1 MEFLQRLSI
10 AKKIYLI
17 PLIGTL
23 MFVVFLGL
31 STKTALS
38 NVKTLESTRDIQFP
52 VLQASESALVSL
64 ERLKESLASAV
75 TTGDEEALNGAN
87 KLAEQMKKQLTT
99 VGQLESEVS
108 REVGQI
114 LQSFDAYYA
123 VAFKVSQEM
132 VSNTA
137 DMATIGERSQ
147 KMNADYENT
156 VKKLTSF
163 RDVQLTQFKN
173 AIDDAN
179 SQASQ
184 MITVGVIMM
193 VITVLALFG
202 TALPVVRGIDSSLGH
217 IIRSLRDLAKE
228 DGDLTVR
235 IQTSSKDELG
245 DLAYWFNSFME
256 KLQGV
261 VKEIVNTA
269 LPLSSLAK
277 DLHQLTDDTNRTIA
291 VQRKAADQAKVAV
304 DDMSNSVIAEASS
317 ANEASSAAN
326 DSNVAADR
334 GQQTVGVTVNNI
346 RQLASNVQEAS
357 EVILKLETDANQ
369 VGAVLDVIKGIA
381 EQTNLLALNA
391 AIEAARAGEQGR
403 GFAVVADEVRTLA
416 SRTQKSTEEIQ
427 KTIEQLQSAARSAVQ
442 KMQQSTVQADQS
454 VTSANQAGDSLQ
466 AITTSI
472 RRIREMNQHIAS
484 ATEEQQVMAGT
495 IVGHV
500 VDIVKHTEHTSQSA
514 GHIAKASR
522 ELANLAQNLENI
534 ARLFRV

>member
-31 STKTALS
+31 STKTALN
-38 NVKTLESTRDIQFP
+38 NVKTLDSTRDIQFP

-75 TTGDEEALNGAN
+75 TTGDEEALTVSNNFADQLRQQLN
-87 KLAEQMKKQLTT
+87 K
-99 VGQLESEVS
+99 VGQLESGVS
-108 REVGQI
+108 RDVSQI
-114 LQSFDAYYA
+114 LQSFDAYYS
-123 VAFKVSQEM
+123 VAYKVSQEM

-137 DMATIGERSQ
+137 DMATIAERSQ
-147 KMNADYENT
+147 KMNADYDAT
-156 VKKLTSF
+156 VKKLTAF
-163 RDVQLTQFKN
+163 RDVQLKQFTDS
-173 AIDDAN
+173 IDDAN
-179 SQASQ
+179 SQANQ
-184 MITVGVIMM
+184 TITVGVIMM
-193 VITVLALFG
+193 VITVMALFG
-202 TALPVVRGIDSSLGH
+202 TALPVVRGIDNSLGH
-217 IIRSLRDLAKE
+217 IIRSLKDLAKE

-235 IQTSSKDELG
+235 IETKSKDELG

-269 LPLSSLAK
+269 LPLSSLAQ

-304 DDMSNSVIAEASS
+304 DDMSSSVVAEASS

-326 DSNVAADR
+326 DSNSAADK
-334 GQQTVGVTVNNI
+334 GQQTVGVTVSNI
-346 RQLASNVQEAS
+346 RQLAANVQEAS
-357 EVILKLETDANQ
+357 DVILKLETDANQ

-442 KMQQSTVQADQS
+442 KMQQSTVQAEQS
-454 VTSANQAGDSLQ
+454 VSSANQAGDSLQ
-466 AITTSI
+466 AITSSI
-472 RRIREMNQHIAS
+472 RRIREMNQNIAA
-484 ATEEQQVMAGT
+484 ATEEQQQMACT

-500 VDIVKHTEHTSQSA
+500 VEIVKHTEHTSQSA

>member
-10 AKKIYLI
+10 AKKVYLI
-17 PLIGTL
+17 PFIGTISFIVYL
-23 MFVVFLGL
+23 VLATV
-31 STKTALS
+31 TALN

-52 VLQASESALVSL
+52 VLQAAESGLVAL
-64 ERLKESLASAV
+64 ERVKESLASAV
-75 TTGDEEALNGAN
+75 TTGDEEALKISDGFSQQ
-87 KLAEQMKKQLTT
+87 LKKQLNQ
-99 VGQLESEVS
+99 VSQLDAAL
-108 REVGQI
+108 REEISPI
-114 LQSFDAYYA
+114 LSSFDDYYS
-123 VAFKVSQEM
+123 VAFKVSEEM

-147 KMNADYENT
+147 KMNADYDNT
-156 VKKLTSF
+156 VKKLSQF
-163 RDVQLTQFKN
+163 RDVQLKHFT
-173 AIDDAN
+173 ASIDDAN
-179 SQASQ
+179 QQASTL
-184 MITVGVIMM
+184 ITVGIVMG
-193 VITVLALFG
+193 VFTTFVLFITAVL
-202 TALPVVRGIDSSLGH
+202 VVGGIKSSLLS
-217 IIRSLRDLAKE
+217 IINSLKDLAKE

-235 IQTSSKDELG
+235 IQTKSKDELG
-245 DLAYWFNSFME
+245 DLAFWFNSFME

-277 DLHQLTDDTNRTIA
+277 DLHQLTDDTNKTIA
-291 VQRKAADQAKVAV
+291 VQRQAADKAKFAV
-304 DDMSNSVIAEASS
+304 DDMSSSVIAEASS

-326 DSNVAADR
+326 DSNNAADR

-346 RQLASNVQEAS
+346 RQLAANVQEAS
-357 EVILKLETDANQ
+357 DVILKLETDANQ

-442 KMQQSTVQADQS
+442 KMQQSTVQAEQS
-454 VTSANQAGDSLQ
+454 VNSANQAGESLQ
-466 AITTSI
+466 VITTSI

-484 ATEEQQVMAGT
+484 ATEEQQVMANT
-495 IVGHV
+495 IVNHV
-500 VDIVKHTEHTSQSA
+500 VDIVKHTEHSSQSA
-514 GHIAKASR
+514 GNIAKASR

>member
-38 NVKTLESTRDIQFP
+38 NVKTLENTRDIQFP

-108 REVGQI
+108 REVSQI

-137 DMATIGERSQ
+137 DMASIGERSQ

-163 RDVQLTQFKN
+163 RDVQLSQFKN
-173 AIDDAN
+173 SIDDAN
-179 SQASQ
+179 GQASQ

-235 IQTSSKDELG
+235 IETKSKDELG

-291 VQRKAADQAKVAV
+291 VQRKAADQAKIAV

-326 DSNVAADR
+326 DSNTAADR

-346 RQLASNVQEAS
+346 RQLAANVQEAS

>member
-10 AKKIYLI
+10 AKKVYLI
-17 PLIGTL
+17 PFIGTISFIVYL
-23 MFVVFLGL
+23 VLATV
-31 STKTALS
+31 TALN
-38 NVKTLESTRDIQFP
+38 NVKTLETTRDIQFP
-52 VLQASESALVSL
+52 VLQAAESGLVAL
-64 ERLKESLASAV
+64 ERVKESLASAV
-75 TTGDEEALNGAN
+75 TTGDEEALKISNGFAQQ
-87 KLAEQMKKQLTT
+87 LKKQLNQ
-99 VGQLESEVS
+99 VSQLDTKLRQEITP
-108 REVGQI
+108 I
-114 LQSFDAYYA
+114 LASFDDYYT
-123 VAFKVSQEM
+123 VAFKVSEEM

-147 KMNADYENT
+147 KMNADYDET
-156 VKKLTSF
+156 QKKLARFS
-163 RDVQLTQFKN
+163 DVQRKDLTDS
-173 AIDDAN
+173 IDDAN
-179 SQASQ
+179 QQANRLIS
-184 MITVGVIMM
+184 VGIVMGLVTTI
-193 VITVLALFG
+193 VLFL
-202 TALPVVRGIDSSLGH
+202 TAVLVVGGIKSSLVS
-217 IIRSLRDLAKE
+217 IINSLKDLAKE

-235 IQTSSKDELG
+235 IQTKSKDELG
-245 DLAYWFNSFME
+245 DLAFWFNSFME

-277 DLHQLTDDTNRTIA
+277 DLHQLTDDTNKTIA
-291 VQRKAADQAKVAV
+291 VQRQAADKAKFAV
-304 DDMSNSVIAEASS
+304 DDMSSSVIAEASS

-326 DSNVAADR
+326 DSNNAADR

-346 RQLASNVQEAS
+346 RQLATNVKEAS
-357 EVILKLETDANQ
+357 DVILKLETDANQ

-442 KMQQSTVQADQS
+442 KMQQSTVQAEQS
-454 VTSANQAGDSLQ
+454 VNSANQAGESLQ
-466 AITTSI
+466 VITTSI

-484 ATEEQQVMAGT
+484 ATEEQQSMAST
-495 IVGHV
+495 IVSHV
-500 VDIVKHTEHTSQSA
+500 IDIVKHTEHSSHSA
-514 GHIAKASR
+514 GNIAKASR

>member
-17 PLIGTL
+17 PLIGTVS
-23 MFVVFLGL
+23 FVIYLVLA
-31 STKTALS
+31 TVTALN
-38 NVKTLESTRDIQFP
+38 NVKTLENTRDIQFP
-52 VLQASESALVSL
+52 VLQAAESSLVAL
-64 ERLKESLASAV
+64 ERVKESLASAV
-75 TTGDEEALNGAN
+75 TTGDEEAL
-87 KLAEQMKKQLTT
+87 KTSDSFAEQLKKQLNQ
-99 VGQLESEVS
+99 VGQLDAKLKQELNP
-108 REVGQI
+108 I
-114 LQSFDAYYA
+114 LTSFDSYYRVAY
-123 VAFKVSQEM
+123 KVSQEM
-132 VSNTA
+132 VSNSA
-137 DMATIGERSQ
+137 DMSTIAERSQ
-147 KMNADYENT
+147 KMNADYDAT
-156 VKKLTSF
+156 TSQLSKF
-163 RDVQLTQFKN
+163 RDVQLEQFT
-173 AIDDAN
+173 ASIDDAN
-179 SQASQ
+179 QQASTL
-184 MITVGVIMM
+184 ITVGIIMG
-193 VITVLALFG
+193 VITTLVLFG
-202 TALPVVRGIDSSLGH
+202 TAIPVVSGITSSLGH
-217 IIRSLRDLAKE
+217 IIHSLKDLAKE

-235 IQTSSKDELG
+235 IQTKSKDELG

-261 VKEIVNTA
+261 VKEIVNTT

-277 DLHQLTDDTNRTIA
+277 DLHQLTDDTNKTIA
-291 VQRKAADQAKVAV
+291 VQRQAAEQAKYAV
-304 DDMSNSVIAEASS
+304 DEMSHSVIAEASS
-317 ANEASSAAN
+317 ANEASSAASE
-326 DSNVAADR
+326 SNTAADR

-346 RQLASNVQEAS
+346 RQLASNVQDAS

-442 KMQQSTVQADQS
+442 KMQQSTVQAEQS
-454 VTSANQAGDSLQ
+454 VTSANQAGESLQ
-466 AITTSI
+466 VITSSI
-472 RRIREMNQHIAS
+472 RRIREMNQNIAS
-484 ATEEQQVMAGT
+484 ATEDQQAMAGT

-500 VDIVKHTEHTSQSA
+500 VEIVKHTEHSSQSA

>member
-17 PLIGTL
+17 PFIGTIS
-23 MFVVFLGL
+23 FVIYLVLA
-31 STKTALS
+31 TVTALN
-38 NVKTLESTRDIQFP
+38 NVKTLENTRDIQFP
-52 VLQASESALVSL
+52 VLQAAESSLVAL
-64 ERLKESLASAV
+64 ERVKESLASAV
-75 TTGDEEALNGAN
+75 TTGDEETL
-87 KLAEQMKKQLTT
+87 KISDSFAEQLKKQLNQ
-99 VGQLESEVS
+99 VGQLDAKLKQELNP
-108 REVGQI
+108 I
-114 LQSFDAYYA
+114 LTSFDSYYGVAY
-123 VAFKVSQEM
+123 KVSQEM
-132 VSNTA
+132 VSNSA
-137 DMATIGERSQ
+137 DMSTIAERSQ
-147 KMNADYENT
+147 KMNADYDAT
-156 VKKLTSF
+156 TSQLSKF
-163 RDVQLTQFKN
+163 RNIQLEQFT
-173 AIDDAN
+173 ASIDDAN
-179 SQASQ
+179 QQASTL
-184 MITVGVIMM
+184 ITVGIIMG
-193 VITVLALFG
+193 VITTLVLFG
-202 TALPVVRGIDSSLGH
+202 TAIPVVSGITSSLGH
-217 IIRSLRDLAKE
+217 IIHSLKDLAKE

-235 IQTSSKDELG
+235 IQTKSKDELG

-261 VKEIVNTA
+261 VKEIVNTT

-277 DLHQLTDDTNRTIA
+277 DLHQLTADTNKTIA
-291 VQRKAADQAKVAV
+291 VQRQAAEKAKYAV
-304 DDMSNSVIAEASS
+304 DEMSHSVIAEANS
-317 ANEASSAAN
+317 ANEASSAASE
-326 DSNVAADR
+326 SNSAADR
-334 GQQTVGVTVNNI
+334 GQQTVGVTVHNI
-346 RQLASNVQEAS
+346 RQLASNVQDAS

-442 KMQQSTVQADQS
+442 KMQQSTVQAEQS
-454 VTSANQAGDSLQ
+454 VTSANQAGESLQ
-466 AITTSI
+466 LITSSI
-472 RRIREMNQHIAS
+472 RRIREMNQNIAS
-484 ATEEQQVMAGT
+484 ATEDQQVMAGT

-500 VDIVKHTEHTSQSA
+500 VDIVKHTEHTTQSA

>member
-38 NVKTLESTRDIQFP
+38 NVKTLENTRDIQFP

-108 REVGQI
+108 REVSQI

-137 DMATIGERSQ
+137 DMASIGERSQ

-163 RDVQLTQFKN
+163 RDVQLNEFKN
-173 AIDDAN
+173 SIDDAN
-179 SQASQ
+179 GQASQ

-235 IQTSSKDELG
+235 IETKSKDELG

-277 DLHQLTDDTNRTIA
+277 DLNQLTDDTNRTIA
-291 VQRKAADQAKVAV
+291 VQRRAADQAKIAV

-326 DSNVAADR
+326 DSNTAADR
-334 GQQTVGVTVNNI
+334 GQQTVGITVNNI
-346 RQLASNVQEAS
+346 RQLATNVQEAS

>member
-17 PLIGTL
+17 PFIGTISFIIYL
-23 MFVVFLGL
+23 VLATV
-31 STKTALS
+31 TALN

-52 VLQASESALVSL
+52 VLQAAESSLVAL
-64 ERLKESLASAV
+64 ERVKESLASAV
-75 TTGDEEALNGAN
+75 TTGDEEALNISNAFADQ
-87 KLAEQMKKQLTT
+87 LKKQLN
-99 VGQLESEVS
+99 QVS
-108 REVGQI
+108 TLDSDLSKEISPI
-114 LQSFDAYYA
+114 LSSFDSYYS

-132 VSNTA
+132 VNNTA

-147 KMNADYENT
+147 KMNADYDNT
-156 VKKLTSF
+156 VKKLTEF
-163 RDVQLTQFKN
+163 RDVQLTHFKGS
-173 AIDDAN
+173 IDDAN
-179 SQASQ
+179 NQASTL
-184 MITVGVIMM
+184 ITVGILMG
-193 VITVLALFG
+193 VITTLVLFG
-202 TALPVVRGIDSSLGH
+202 TAVPVVSGINNSLGN
-217 IIRSLRDLAKE
+217 IIHSLKDLAKE

-235 IQTSSKDELG
+235 IETKSKDELG
-245 DLAYWFNSFME
+245 DLAFWFNSFME

-277 DLHQLTDDTNRTIA
+277 DLHQLTDDTNKTISI
-291 VQRKAADQAKVAV
+291 QRQAAEQAKYAV

-346 RQLASNVQEAS
+346 RQLATNVQEAS

-454 VTSANQAGDSLQ
+454 VTSANQAGESLQ
-466 AITTSI
+466 VITTSI
-472 RRIREMNQHIAS
+472 RRIREMNQHIAA
-484 ATEEQQVMAGT
+484 ATEEQQTMAGT

-500 VDIVKHTEHTSQSA
+500 VEIVKHTEHSSQSA
-514 GHIAKASR
+514 GHIAKAAR
-522 ELANLAQNLENI
+522 ELANLAQNLESI

>member
-64 ERLKESLASAV
+64 ERLKEALASAV

-108 REVGQI
+108 REVSQI
-114 LQSFDAYYA
+114 IQSFDAYYA

-156 VKKLTSF
+156 VNKLTSF
-163 RDVQLTQFKN
+163 RDVQLKQFKSS
-173 AIDDAN
+173 IDDAN

-235 IQTSSKDELG
+235 IQTNSKDELG
-245 DLAYWFNSFME
+245 DLAFWFNSFME

-346 RQLASNVQEAS
+346 RQLAANVQEAS

>member
-38 NVKTLESTRDIQFP
+38 NVKTLENTRDIQFP
-52 VLQASESALVSL
+52 VLQASKSALVSL

-99 VGQLESEVS
+99 VGQLESGVS
-108 REVGQI
+108 REVSQI
-114 LQSFDAYYA
+114 LQSFDAYYS

-137 DMATIGERSQ
+137 DMASIGERSQ

-163 RDVQLTQFKN
+163 RDVQLTQFKHS
-173 AIDDAN
+173 IDDAN
-179 SQASQ
+179 GQASQ

-235 IQTSSKDELG
+235 IQTKSKDELG

-291 VQRKAADQAKVAV
+291 VQRKAADQAKIAV

-326 DSNVAADR
+326 DSNTAADR

-346 RQLASNVQEAS
+346 RQLATNVQEAS

>member
-1 MEFLQRLSI
+1 
-10 AKKIYLI
+10 
-17 PLIGTL
+17 
-23 MFVVFLGL
+23 
-31 STKTALS
+31 
-38 NVKTLESTRDIQFP
+38 
-52 VLQASESALVSL
+52 
-64 ERLKESLASAV
+64 
-75 TTGDEEALNGAN
+75 
-87 KLAEQMKKQLTT
+87 
-99 VGQLESEVS
+99 
-108 REVGQI
+108 
-114 LQSFDAYYA
+114 
-123 VAFKVSQEM
+123 
-132 VSNTA
+132 
-137 DMATIGERSQ
+137 
-147 KMNADYENT
+147 
-156 VKKLTSF
+156 
-163 RDVQLTQFKN
+163 
-173 AIDDAN
+173 
-179 SQASQ
+179 
-184 MITVGVIMM
+184 
-193 VITVLALFG
+193 
-202 TALPVVRGIDSSLGH
+202 
-217 IIRSLRDLAKE
+217 
-228 DGDLTVR
+228 
-235 IQTSSKDELG
+235 
-245 DLAYWFNSFME
+245 
-256 KLQGV
+256 
-261 VKEIVNTA
+261 
-269 LPLSSLAK
+269 
-277 DLHQLTDDTNRTIA
+277 
-291 VQRKAADQAKVAV
+291 
-304 DDMSNSVIAEASS
+304 VIAEASS

-326 DSNVAADR
+326 DSNTAADR

-346 RQLASNVQEAS
+346 RQLATNVQEAS

>member
-156 VKKLTSF
+156 VNKLTSF
-163 RDVQLTQFKN
+163 RDVQLKQFKS

-202 TALPVVRGIDSSLGH
+202 TALPVVKGIDSSLGH

-235 IQTSSKDELG
+235 IQTNSKDELG
-245 DLAYWFNSFME
+245 DLAFWFNSFME

-317 ANEASSAAN
+317 ANEASNAAN

>member
-31 STKTALS
+31 STKTALN
-38 NVKTLESTRDIQFP
+38 NVKTLDSTRDIQFP

-75 TTGDEEALNGAN
+75 TTGDEEALTVSNNFADQLRQQLN
-87 KLAEQMKKQLTT
+87 K
-99 VGQLESEVS
+99 VGQLESGVS
-108 REVGQI
+108 RDVSQI
-114 LQSFDAYYA
+114 LQSFDAYYS
-123 VAFKVSQEM
+123 VAYKVSQEM

-137 DMATIGERSQ
+137 DMATIAERSQ
-147 KMNADYENT
+147 KMNADYDAT
-156 VKKLTSF
+156 VKKLTAF
-163 RDVQLTQFKN
+163 RDVQLKQFTDS
-173 AIDDAN
+173 IDDAN
-179 SQASQ
+179 SQANQ
-184 MITVGVIMM
+184 TITVGVIMM
-193 VITVLALFG
+193 VITVMALFG
-202 TALPVVRGIDSSLGH
+202 TALPVVRGIDNSLGH
-217 IIRSLRDLAKE
+217 IIRSLKDLAKE

-235 IQTSSKDELG
+235 IETKSKDELG

-269 LPLSSLAK
+269 LPLSSLAQ

-304 DDMSNSVIAEASS
+304 DDMSSSVVAEASS

-326 DSNVAADR
+326 DSNSAADK
-334 GQQTVGVTVNNI
+334 GQQTVGVTVSNI
-346 RQLASNVQEAS
+346 RQLAANVQEAS
-357 EVILKLETDANQ
+357 DVILKLETDANQ

-442 KMQQSTVQADQS
+442 QSTVQAEQS
-454 VTSANQAGDSLQ
+454 VSSANQAGDSLQ
-466 AITTSI
+466 AITSSI
-472 RRIREMNQHIAS
+472 RRIREMNQNIAA
-484 ATEEQQVMAGT
+484 ATEEQQQMACT

-500 VDIVKHTEHTSQSA
+500 VEIVKHTEHTSQSA

>member
-17 PLIGTL
+17 PFIGTIS
-23 MFVVFLGL
+23 FVIYLVLA
-31 STKTALS
+31 TVTALN
-38 NVKTLESTRDIQFP
+38 NVKTLENTRDIQFP
-52 VLQASESALVSL
+52 VLQAAESGLVAL
-64 ERLKESLASAV
+64 ERVKESLASAV
-75 TTGDEEALNGAN
+75 TTGDEEALNTSNAFADQ
-87 KLAEQMKKQLTT
+87 LKKQLNQ
-99 VGQLESEVS
+99 VGTLDSNLNKELSP
-108 REVGQI
+108 I
-114 LQSFDAYYA
+114 LSSFDGYYA
-123 VAFKVSQEM
+123 VAYKVSQEM
-132 VSNTA
+132 VNNTA

-147 KMNADYENT
+147 KMNADYEST
-156 VKKLTSF
+156 VKKLTEF
-163 RDVQLTQFKN
+163 RDVQLKQFK
-173 AIDDAN
+173 ASIDDAN
-179 SQASQ
+179 NQASTL
-184 MITVGVIMM
+184 ITVGIMM
-193 VITVLALFG
+193 GVITTLVLFG
-202 TALPVVRGIDSSLGH
+202 TAVPVVSGINNSLGN
-217 IIRSLRDLAKE
+217 IIHSLKDLAKE

-235 IQTSSKDELG
+235 IETKSKDELG
-245 DLAYWFNSFME
+245 DLAFWFNSFME

-277 DLHQLTDDTNRTIA
+277 DLHQLTDDTNKTIA
-291 VQRKAADQAKVAV
+291 VQRQAAEQAKYAV

-326 DSNVAADR
+326 DSNNAADR

-346 RQLASNVQEAS
+346 RQLAANVQEAS

-454 VTSANQAGDSLQ
+454 VTSANQAGESLQ
-466 AITTSI
+466 VITTSI
-472 RRIREMNQHIAS
+472 RRIREMNQHIAA
-484 ATEEQQVMAGT
+484 ATEEQQTMAGT

-500 VDIVKHTEHTSQSA
+500 VEIVKHTEHSSQSA

-522 ELANLAQNLENI
+522 ELANLAQNLESI

>member
-99 VGQLESEVS
+99 IGQLESEVS
-108 REVGQI
+108 RDVSQI
-114 LQSFDAYYA
+114 LQSFDAYYT

-156 VKKLTSF
+156 VKKLASF
-163 RDVQLTQFKN
+163 RDLQLTQFKN

-193 VITVLALFG
+193 VFTVLALFG

-235 IQTSSKDELG
+235 IQTKSKDELG
-245 DLAYWFNSFME
+245 DLAFWFNSFME

>member
-10 AKKIYLI
+10 SKKIYLI
-17 PLIGTL
+17 PFIGT
-23 MFVVFLGL
+23 VTFLIYL
-31 STKTALS
+31 VMATTTALGNS
-38 NVKTLESTRDIQFP
+38 KTLKNTRDIQFP
-52 VLQASESALVSL
+52 VLQTSESALVSL
-64 ERLKESLASAV
+64 ERVKEALAGAV
-75 TTGDEEALNGAN
+75 TTGDEEALKNAN
-87 KLAEQMKKQLTT
+87 VLAEQLKKQLGQI
-99 VGQLESEVS
+99 GQLDSDLN
-108 REVGQI
+108 REI
-114 LQSFDAYYA
+114 SPIIKTFDDYYA
-123 VAFKVSQEM
+123 VAFQVSKEM

-137 DMATIGERSQ
+137 DMATIGARSQ
-147 KMNADYENT
+147 KMNGDYENT

-163 RDVQLTQFKN
+163 RDVELKNFKD
-173 AIDDAN
+173 AIEEAN
-179 SQASQ
+179 SAASSL
-184 MITVGVIMM
+184 ITVGVIMGLF
-193 VITVLALFG
+193 ITFALFG
-202 TALPVVRGIDSSLGH
+202 SAVIVVNGIKSSLLS
-217 IIRSLRDLAKE
+217 IIHSLKDLAKE

-235 IQTSSKDELG
+235 IETKSKDELG
-245 DLAYWFNSFME
+245 DLAFWFNSFME

-269 LPLSSLAK
+269 LPLSSLAR
-277 DLHQLTDDTNRTIA
+277 DLNQLTEDTNRTISI
-291 VQRKAADQAKVAV
+291 QRQAAEQAKYAV
-304 DDMSNSVIAEASS
+304 EDMSTSVIAEASS

-326 DSNVAADR
+326 DSNIAADR
-334 GQQTVGVTVNNI
+334 GQQTVGITVNNI
-346 RQLASNVQEAS
+346 RQLATNVQEAS
-357 EVILKLETDANQ
+357 QVILKLETDANQ

-454 VTSANQAGDSLQ
+454 VSSANQAGDSLQ

-472 RRIREMNQHIAS
+472 RRIREMNQHIAV
-484 ATEEQQVMAGT
+484 ATEEQQGMAST
-495 IVGHV
+495 IVNHV
-500 VDIVKHTEHTSQSA
+500 QEIVRHTEHSSQSS

>member
-10 AKKIYLI
+10 AKKVYLI
-17 PLIGTL
+17 PFIGTISFIVYL
-23 MFVVFLGL
+23 VLATV
-31 STKTALS
+31 TALN
-38 NVKTLESTRDIQFP
+38 NVKTLETTRDIQFP
-52 VLQASESALVSL
+52 VLQAAESGLVAL
-64 ERLKESLASAV
+64 ERVKESLASAV
-75 TTGDEEALNGAN
+75 TTGDEEALKISDGFAQQ
-87 KLAEQMKKQLTT
+87 LKKQLNQ
-99 VGQLESEVS
+99 VSQLDAALRQEISP
-108 REVGQI
+108 I
-114 LQSFDAYYA
+114 LSSFDDYFT
-123 VAFKVSQEM
+123 VAFKVSEEM

-137 DMATIGERSQ
+137 DMATIGDRSQ
-147 KMNADYENT
+147 KMNADYDST
-156 VKKLTSF
+156 VKKLSQF
-163 RDVQLTQFKN
+163 RDIQLKHFT
-173 AIDDAN
+173 ASIDDAN
-179 SQASQ
+179 QQASTL
-184 MITVGVIMM
+184 ITVGIVMGIF
-193 VITVLALFG
+193 TTFVLFISAIL
-202 TALPVVRGIDSSLGH
+202 VVGGIKSSLLS
-217 IIRSLRDLAKE
+217 IINSLKDLAKE

-235 IQTSSKDELG
+235 IQTKSKDELG
-245 DLAYWFNSFME
+245 DLAFWFNSFME

-277 DLHQLTDDTNRTIA
+277 DLHQLTDDTNKTIA
-291 VQRKAADQAKVAV
+291 VQRQAADKAKFAV
-304 DDMSNSVIAEASS
+304 DDMSSSVIAEASS

-326 DSNVAADR
+326 DSNNAADR

-346 RQLASNVQEAS
+346 RQLATNVKEAS
-357 EVILKLETDANQ
+357 DVILKLETDANQ

-442 KMQQSTVQADQS
+442 KMQQSTVQAEQS
-454 VTSANQAGDSLQ
+454 VNSANQAGESLQ
-466 AITTSI
+466 VITTSI

-484 ATEEQQVMAGT
+484 ATEEQQSMAST
-495 IVGHV
+495 IVSHV
-500 VDIVKHTEHTSQSA
+500 VDIVKHTEHSSHSA
-514 GHIAKASR
+514 GNIAKASR

>member
-38 NVKTLESTRDIQFP
+38 NVKTLENTRDIQFP

-108 REVGQI
+108 REVSQI

-137 DMATIGERSQ
+137 DMASIGERSQ

-163 RDVQLTQFKN
+163 RDVQLTKFKN
-173 AIDDAN
+173 SIDDAN
-179 SQASQ
+179 GQASQ

-235 IQTSSKDELG
+235 IQTKSKDELG

-291 VQRKAADQAKVAV
+291 VQRKAADQAKIAV

-326 DSNVAADR
+326 DSNTAADR

-346 RQLASNVQEAS
+346 RQLATNVQEAS

>member
-38 NVKTLESTRDIQFP
+38 NVKTLENTRDIQFP

-108 REVGQI
+108 REVSQI

-137 DMATIGERSQ
+137 DMASIGERSQ

-163 RDVQLTQFKN
+163 RDVQLNEFKN
-173 AIDDAN
+173 SIDDAN
-179 SQASQ
+179 GQASQ

-235 IQTSSKDELG
+235 IETKSKDELG

-277 DLHQLTDDTNRTIA
+277 DLNQLTDDTNRTIA
-291 VQRKAADQAKVAV
+291 VQRKAADQAKIAV

-326 DSNVAADR
+326 DSNTAADR
-334 GQQTVGVTVNNI
+334 GQQTVGITVNNI
-346 RQLASNVQEAS
+346 RQLATNVQEAS

>member
-17 PLIGTL
+17 PFIGTIS
-23 MFVVFLGL
+23 FVIYLVLA
-31 STKTALS
+31 TVTALN
-38 NVKTLESTRDIQFP
+38 NVKTLENTRDIQFP
-52 VLQASESALVSL
+52 VLQAAESSLVAL
-64 ERLKESLASAV
+64 ERVKESLASAV
-75 TTGDEEALNGAN
+75 TTGDEEAL
-87 KLAEQMKKQLTT
+87 KTSDSFAEQLKKQLNQ
-99 VGQLESEVS
+99 VGQLDAKLKQELNP
-108 REVGQI
+108 I
-114 LQSFDAYYA
+114 LTSFDSYYRVAY
-123 VAFKVSQEM
+123 KVSQEM
-132 VSNTA
+132 VSNSA
-137 DMATIGERSQ
+137 DMSTIAERSQ
-147 KMNADYENT
+147 KMNADYDAT
-156 VKKLTSF
+156 TGQLSKF
-163 RDVQLTQFKN
+163 RNIQLEHFT
-173 AIDDAN
+173 ASIDDAN
-179 SQASQ
+179 QQASTL
-184 MITVGVIMM
+184 ITVGIIMG
-193 VITVLALFG
+193 VITTLVLFG
-202 TALPVVRGIDSSLGH
+202 TAIPVVSGITSSLGH
-217 IIRSLRDLAKE
+217 IIHSLKDLAKE

-235 IQTSSKDELG
+235 IQTKSKDELG

-261 VKEIVNTA
+261 VKEIVNTT

-277 DLHQLTDDTNRTIA
+277 DLHQLTDDTNKTIA
-291 VQRKAADQAKVAV
+291 VQRQAAEQAKYAV
-304 DDMSNSVIAEASS
+304 DEMSHSVIAEASS
-317 ANEASSAAN
+317 ANEASSAASE
-326 DSNVAADR
+326 SNTAADR

-346 RQLASNVQEAS
+346 RQLASNVQDAS

-442 KMQQSTVQADQS
+442 KMQQSTVQAEQS
-454 VTSANQAGDSLQ
+454 VTSANQAGESLQ
-466 AITTSI
+466 VITSSI
-472 RRIREMNQHIAS
+472 RRIREMNQNIAS
-484 ATEEQQVMAGT
+484 ATEDQQVMAGT

-500 VDIVKHTEHTSQSA
+500 VEIVKHTEHSSQSA

>member
-52 VLQASESALVSL
+52 VLQASESALVSI
-64 ERLKESLASAV
+64 ERLKESLSSAV
-75 TTGDEEALNGAN
+75 TTGDEEALNTAN
-87 KLAEQMKKQLTT
+87 TFAEQLKKQLQRA
-99 VGQLESEVS
+99 GQLDHDVSKEVQ
-108 REVGQI
+108 QI

-123 VAFKVSQEM
+123 VAYKVSQEM

-137 DMATIGERSQ
+137 DMATVGERSQ
-147 KMNADYENT
+147 KMNLDYEAT
-156 VKKLTSF
+156 VKKLTAL
-163 RDVQLTQFKN
+163 RDLQLKQFTD
-173 AIDDAN
+173 AIDDAG

-184 MITVGVIMM
+184 TITVGLIMM
-193 VITVLALFG
+193 VITILALFG
-202 TALPVVRGIDSSLGH
+202 TALPVVRGIDNSLGN
-217 IIRSLRDLAKE
+217 IIRSLKDLAKE

-235 IQTSSKDELG
+235 ITTNSKDELG

-261 VKEIVNTA
+261 VKEIVNTT

-277 DLHQLTDDTNRTIA
+277 DLHQLTDDTNRTIT
-291 VQRKAADQAKVAV
+291 VQRQAAEQARVAV
-304 DDMSNSVIAEASS
+304 DEMSHSVIAEASS

-326 DSNVAADR
+326 DSNAAADR
-334 GQQTVGVTVNNI
+334 GQQTVGITVNNI
-346 RQLASNVQEAS
+346 RQLAANVQEAS
-357 EVILKLETDANQ
+357 DVILKLETDANQ

-454 VTSANQAGDSLQ
+454 VGSANEAGDSLQ

-472 RRIREMNQHIAS
+472 RRIRQMNQHIAD
-484 ATEEQQVMAGT
+484 ATTEQQAMAGT
-495 IVGHV
+495 IVAHV
-500 VDIVKHTEHTSQSA
+500 VEIVKHTEHSSKSA